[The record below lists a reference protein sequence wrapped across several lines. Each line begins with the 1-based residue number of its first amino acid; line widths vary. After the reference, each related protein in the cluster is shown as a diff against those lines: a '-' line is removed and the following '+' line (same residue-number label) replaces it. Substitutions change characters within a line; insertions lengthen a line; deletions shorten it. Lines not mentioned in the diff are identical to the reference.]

1 MALWGGRFKGQPS
14 LQFKKFNDSL
24 PVDYRMAV
32 QDIVGSIAWAGAI
45 HSVGIINDCE
55 LTELTEALNELKLS
69 VEEDPQQILGSD
81 AEDIHSWVEIA
92 LIEKTGDLGK
102 KLHTGRSRNDQV
114 ATDLKLWCKETGGEL
129 LFALVNLQQ
138 AMMNLAE
145 REKDT
150 VLPGYTHLQ
159 RAQPITFGH
168 WCLAYVEMFNRDIGR
183 LKDALYRLDVSPL
196 GSGALAGTAYPIDRN
211 NLAQKLGFR
220 TATLNSLD
228 AVSDRDHVIELL
240 AAASISM
247 MHLSRF
253 AEDLIFYNSG
263 EAGFVEMSDLVS
275 SGSSLMPQKKNP
287 DACELIRGKAGR
299 VFGSL
304 TGMLTTMKAL
314 ALAYN
319 KDMQEDKEGLF
330 DALDTW
336 QECMEMA
343 VLVADG
349 LKVNRS
355 RTLAAA
361 QQGYANATEL
371 ADYLVSKDIPF
382 REAHHIVGEVVLAA
396 IDKGLPLE
404 DLTLTQLQGFS
415 DRIEQDVYQH
425 LSIESTLD
433 KREALGGTSRSQVQK
448 ALDNIQSGD
457 REILNEQVVGAPG
470 KEQIKVALKQ
480 VKQRLNAQRAAALSV
495 RRARMSD
502 VDSIHH
508 LTSYWAEKGEIL
520 PRSRDNIIHDIQNFV
535 VAEIDGNVVGCASLY
550 IYQTGLAEIRSV
562 VVDQQAQGQGQGQA
576 LVQYLLGFAH
586 QIELQKIIVL
596 TYIPQYFT
604 ELGFSLIDKSSL
616 ADNIIEDSEQSPYKD
631 PADEVAMEYIVDRCV
646 VSTESADELES

>member
-45 HSVGIINDCE
+45 HSVGIINDAELAE
-55 LTELTEALNELKLS
+55 LTAALNELKAS
-69 VEEDPQQILGSD
+69 VEENPQQILGSD

-196 GSGALAGTAYPIDRN
+196 GSGALAGTAYPIDRK
-211 NLAQKLGFR
+211 NLAQNLGFR

-240 AAASISM
+240 ASASISM

-361 QQGYANATEL
+361 QQGYSNATEL

-404 DLTLTQLQGFS
+404 DLTLTQLQEYS
-415 DRIEQDVYQH
+415 DKIGQDVYQH

-433 KREALGGTSRSQVQK
+433 KREALGGTSRGQVEQ
-448 ALDNIQSGD
+448 ALASIQSGES
-457 REILNEQVVGAPG
+457 EILNENVVGAPG
-470 KEQIKVALKQ
+470 KQQTQVALKQ
-480 VKQRLNAQRAAALSV
+480 VKQRLNAQKAAAMSV
-495 RRARMSD
+495 RRAKMSD
-502 VDSIHH
+502 VDSIYA
-508 LTSYWAEKGEIL
+508 LTDFWAAKGEIL
-520 PRSRDNIIHDIQNFV
+520 PRTRDNIIHDIQNFV
-535 VAEIDGNVVGCASLY
+535 VAEIDGKVVGSASLY
-550 IYQTGLAEIRSV
+550 IYQTSLAEIRSIV
-562 VVDQQAQGQGQGQA
+562 IEESAHKQGQGEA
-576 LVQYLLGFAH
+576 LVQYLLEFAH
-586 QIELQKIIVL
+586 QMELQQIIVL
-596 TYIPQYFT
+596 TYIPQYFAK
-604 ELGFSLIDKSSL
+604 LGFNVIEKSSL
-616 ADNIIEDSEQSPYKD
+616 AENIIEDSEPSPYKD
-631 PADEVAMEYIVDRCV
+631 PADEVAMEYIVQR
-646 VSTESADELES
+646 

>member
-1 MALWGGRFKGQPS
+1 MALWGGRFKEQAS
-14 LQFKKFNDSL
+14 VQFKKFNDSL

-32 QDIVGSIAWAGAI
+32 QDIVGSIAWA
-45 HSVGIINDCE
+45 
-55 LTELTEALNELKLS
+55 EALTTVEVLSQSEFQTLKNALLELKAS
-69 VEEDPQQILGSD
+69 VEENPKQILLSD
-81 AEDIHSWVEIA
+81 AEDIHSWVETH

-102 KLHTGRSRNDQV
+102 KIHTGRSRNDQV

-138 AMMNLAE
+138 ALLDLAE
-145 REKDT
+145 RERNT

-159 RAQPITFGH
+159 RAQPVTFGH

-183 LKDALYRLDVSPL
+183 LKDTLYRADTSPL
-196 GSGALAGTAYPIDRN
+196 GSGALAGTAYPINREL
-211 NLAQKLGFR
+211 LAHNLGFR
-220 TATLNSLD
+220 SATLNSLD

-240 AAASISM
+240 STASISM

-299 VFGSL
+299 VTGSL
-304 TGMLTTMKAL
+304 TGMMMTMKAL
-314 ALAYN
+314 PLAYN

-343 VLVADG
+343 VLIAEG
-349 LKVNRS
+349 LKVNRA

-361 QQGYANATEL
+361 QQGYANSTEL

-396 IDKGLPLE
+396 IEAGHALE
-404 DLTLTQLQGFS
+404 DFSIAQLQKYS
-415 DRIEQDVYQH
+415 DKIEQDVYQH
-425 LSIESTLD
+425 LSIESCLD
-433 KREALGGTSRSQVQK
+433 KRVALGGTSRVQVEK
-448 ALDNIQSGD
+448 ALAEIQS
-457 REILNEQVVGAPG
+457 ENQNTLNTDVLGAPS
-470 KEQIKVALKQ
+470 KTQINLTLKQ
-480 VKQRLNAQRAAALSV
+480 VTQRLNAQRAAAMSV

-502 VDSIHH
+502 VDSISE
-508 LTSYWAEKGEIL
+508 LVEFWANKGEIL

-535 VAEIDGNVVGCASLY
+535 VAEVDGTVVGCASLY

-562 VVDQQAQGQGQGQA
+562 VVHEEVHQQGQGQA
-576 LVQYLLGFAH
+576 LVQYLLEFAN

-596 TYIPQYFT
+596 TYIPAYFLA
-604 ELGFSLIDKSSL
+604 LGFHNIEKSSL
-616 ADNIIEDSEQSPYKD
+616 ADNIIEDSEQSPHKD
-631 PADEVAMEYIVDRCV
+631 PADEVAMEYIVDR
-646 VSTESADELES
+646 SGINK

>member
-1 MALWGGRFKGQPS
+1 MALWGGRFKEKAS
-14 LQFKKFNDSL
+14 VQFKKFNDSL

-32 QDIVGSIAWAGAI
+32 QDIVGSIAWAQAI
-45 HSVGIINDCE
+45 HEVGVIDDDE
-55 LTELTEALNELKLS
+55 LSRLVLALNELKAS
-69 VEEDPQQILGSD
+69 VEENPKQILLSD
-81 AEDIHSWVEIA
+81 AEDIHSWVEIQ

-114 ATDLKLWCKETGGEL
+114 ATDLKLWCKETGGDL

-138 AMMNLAE
+138 AMMGLAD

-159 RAQPITFGH
+159 RAQPVTFGH

-211 NLAQKLGFR
+211 ALANRLGFR
-220 TATLNSLD
+220 TATMNSLD

-240 AAASISM
+240 ASASISM

-336 QECMEMA
+336 LEVMEMA

-361 QQGYANATEL
+361 QQGYSNATEL
-371 ADYLVSKDIPF
+371 ADYLVAKDIPF
-382 REAHHIVGEVVLAA
+382 REAHHIVGEAVLSA
-396 IDKGLPLE
+396 IDAGHALE
-404 DLTLTQLQGFS
+404 DFTLAQLQEFS
-415 DRIEQDVYQH
+415 DKIENDVYQY
-425 LSIESTLD
+425 LSIESCLD
-433 KREALGGTSRSQVQK
+433 KREALGGTSRIQVQK
-448 ALDNIQSGD
+448 AIDNMQSGEND
-457 REILNEQVVGAPG
+457 TLSAQVIGAPG
-470 KEQIKVALKQ
+470 KVQIQHALKQ

-502 VDSIHH
+502 VDKIAE
-508 LTSYWAEKGEIL
+508 LVAFWAEKGEIL
-520 PRSRDNIIHDIQNFV
+520 TRSRDNIIHDIQNFV
-535 VAEIDGNVVGCASLY
+535 VAEIDGEVVASASLY
-550 IYQTGLAEIRSV
+550 IYQTGLAEIRSI
-562 VVDQQAQGQGQGQA
+562 VVDENFQNQGQGQA
-576 LVQYLLGFAH
+576 MVQYLLEFALS
-586 QIELQKIIVL
+586 IELQKVIVL
-596 TYIPQYFT
+596 TYIPDYFKQ
-604 ELGFSLIDKSSL
+604 LGFNLIDKSSL
-616 ADNIIEDSEQSPYKD
+616 ADNIIEDSD
-631 PADEVAMEYIVDRCV
+631 PSRNPNDEVAMEYIVNRG
-646 VSTESADELES
+646 

>member
-45 HSVGIINDCE
+45 HSVGIINDNELIE
-55 LTELTEALNELKLS
+55 LTAALNELKVS
-69 VEEDPQQILGSD
+69 VEENPQQILGSD

-159 RAQPITFGH
+159 RAQPVTFGH

-211 NLAQKLGFR
+211 KLAHNLGFR

-240 AAASISM
+240 ASASISM

-396 IDKGLPLE
+396 IDKGIPLE
-404 DLTLTQLQGFS
+404 DLTLTQLQEYNKKIG
-415 DRIEQDVYQH
+415 QDVYQH
-425 LSIESTLD
+425 LTIESTLD
-433 KREALGGTSRSQVQK
+433 KREALGGTSRGQVEQ
-448 ALDNIQSGD
+448 ALANIQSGD
-457 REILNEQVVGAPG
+457 ADILNENVVGAPG
-470 KEQIKVALKQ
+470 KQQIKGALKQ
-480 VKQRLNAQRAAALSV
+480 VKQRLNAQKAAAMSV

-502 VDSIHH
+502 VDSIFS
-508 LTSYWAEKGEIL
+508 LTTFWAEKGEIL
-520 PRSRDNIIHDIQNFV
+520 SRTRDNIIHDIQNFV
-535 VAEIDGNVVGCASLY
+535 VAEIEGKVVGSASLY
-550 IYQTGLAEIRSV
+550 IYQTGLAEIRSIV
-562 VVDQQAQGQGQGQA
+562 IDVNAQKQGQGEA
-576 LVQYLLGFAH
+576 LVQYLLEFAH
-586 QIELQKIIVL
+586 QMELQQIIVL
-596 TYIPQYFT
+596 TYIPQYFIQ
-604 ELGFSLIDKSSL
+604 LGFNLIDKSSL
-616 ADNIIEDSEQSPYKD
+616 AENIIEDSEPSPHKD
-631 PADEVAMEYIVDRCV
+631 PADEVAMAYIVDR
-646 VSTESADELES
+646 SASA